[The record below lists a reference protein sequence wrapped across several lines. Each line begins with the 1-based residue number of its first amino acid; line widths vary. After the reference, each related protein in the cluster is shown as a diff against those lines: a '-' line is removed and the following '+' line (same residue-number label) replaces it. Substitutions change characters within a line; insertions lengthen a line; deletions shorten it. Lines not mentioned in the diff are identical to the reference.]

1 MPWRLMVVDGADAD
15 RYFPL
20 PDNGTR
26 VIGNS
31 HKYSDICLN
40 DLLMAR
46 VHCQVD
52 IEDGQV
58 KITALA
64 EDKDTLVNGQKVKES
79 NLQSGEV
86 LRVGNSHLR
95 LEPDAHEDE
104 ITEFEEVD
112 GFEEVGEDGTAEVIA
127 VDGEAP
133 VEVEALE
140 VAEAIE
146 AVEAEPVEAEPV
158 EVEAVE
164 PEPPPSLDWKNL
176 HKLTGHTLGHFEIGP
191 VLGRGHFGVVFRCRD
206 TDARREVAL
215 KVIGP
220 NFPAK
225 PEELKQFARTIR
237 TIAEIQEDHLVRW
250 WAAGRTSRYV
260 WIAQELVEGESLAE
274 FMKKPEPNSKV
285 RWRNA
290 LKLGLDIA
298 TALDC
303 LHKRRVIHGD
313 LTPANVI
320 IGLDRSAKLN
330 DLMFEHALRGSNWY
344 DTQLEQKL
352 LAELP
357 YLPPER
363 LEERAYLNEVADIY
377 SLGALVYLRLTGR
390 PPFEGATPNQII
402 ERIQNGQFEKPKKI
416 IKECPMDFQAAI
428 MKMLAHDQEE
438 RYQKPAD
445 LLNALESI
453 QAMPS
458 L

>member
-52 IEDGQV
+52 VEDGQV
-58 KITALA
+58 KVTALA
-64 EDKDTLVNGQKVKES
+64 DDKDTLVNGQKVKES
-79 NLQSGEV
+79 ALQSGEV

-95 LEPDAHEDE
+95 LEPDVPEEE

-112 GFEEVGEDGTAEVIA
+112 GFEEVDDGNDTVEVVA
-127 VDGEAP
+127 VDGEEP
-133 VEVEALE
+133 VEVEA
-140 VAEAIE
+140 VE
-146 AVEAEPVEAEPV
+146 AVEAEPVEAVAV

-164 PEPPPSLDWKNL
+164 PDPPPSLDWKNL
-176 HKLTGHTLGHFEIGP
+176 HKLSGHTLAHFEIGP
-191 VLGRGHFGVVFRCRD
+191 VLGRGHYGVVFRARD

-220 NFPAK
+220 DFPVK

-237 TIAEIQEDHLVRW
+237 VIAEIQEDHLVRW
-250 WAAGRTSRYV
+250 WAAGRTAKYV
-260 WIAQELVEGESLAE
+260 WISQELVEGESLAE
-274 FMKKPEPNSKV
+274 FMKKPEPHSKV

-290 LKLGLDIA
+290 LKLGIDIA

-303 LHKRRVIHGD
+303 LCKRKVIHGD

-320 IGLDRSAKLN
+320 IGLDRTAKLN
-330 DLMFEHALRGSNWY
+330 DLMFENALRGSSWY
-344 DTQLEQKL
+344 DAQLEQKL

-363 LEERAYLNEVADIY
+363 LEERAYLNEVSDIY

-402 ERIQNGQFEKPKKI
+402 DKIQSGQFEKPKKI
-416 IKECPMDFQAAI
+416 IKECPMDFQVVI

-438 RYQKPAD
+438 RYQQPAE

-453 QAMPS
+453 QAMPT

>member
-1 MPWRLMVVDGADAD
+1 MPWRLLVVDGADTD

-20 PDNGTR
+20 PDSGTR
-26 VIGNS
+26 IIGNS

-52 IEDGQV
+52 IEDDHV
-58 KITALA
+58 TVTALA
-64 EDKDTLVNGQKVKES
+64 DDKDTLVNGQKVKQS
-79 NLQSGEV
+79 FLQSGEV

-95 LEPDAHEDE
+95 LEPDSAEE
-104 ITEFEEVD
+104 VTEFEEVE
-112 GFEEVGEDGTAEVIA
+112 GFEEVDDDEVIDAVA
-127 VDGEAP
+127 VDDNE
-133 VEVEALE
+133 E
-140 VAEAIE
+140 I
-146 AVEAEPVEAEPV
+146 V
-158 EVEAVE
+158 EVEAVV
-164 PEPPPSLDWKNL
+164 PDPPPDLDWANL
-176 HKLTGHTLGHFEIGP
+176 HKLSGHTLAHFEIGP
-191 VLGRGHFGVVFRCRD
+191 VLGRGHYGVVFRARD

-220 NFPAK
+220 AFPAK
-225 PEELKQFARTIR
+225 SAELKVFARTIR
-237 TIAEIQEDHLVRW
+237 KIAEIHEDHLVRW
-250 WAAGRTSRYV
+250 QAAGRTSKYV
-260 WIAQELVEGESLAE
+260 WISQELVEGESLAE
-274 FMKKPEPNSKV
+274 FMKKPEPLSKV
-285 RWRNA
+285 RWRSA

-298 TALDC
+298 TALEC
-303 LHKRRVIHGD
+303 LHQRRVIHGD

-320 IGLDRSAKLN
+320 IGLDRTAKLN
-330 DLMFEHALRGSNWY
+330 DLMFEQAINGSDWHNA
-344 DTQLEQKL
+344 QLEEKL

-377 SLGALVYLRLTGR
+377 SLGALVYLRLTGH

-402 ERIQNGQFEKPKKI
+402 EKIQDGQFEKPKKYN
-416 IKECPMDFQAAI
+416 KECPMDFQAAV

-438 RYQKPAD
+438 RFQKPAD